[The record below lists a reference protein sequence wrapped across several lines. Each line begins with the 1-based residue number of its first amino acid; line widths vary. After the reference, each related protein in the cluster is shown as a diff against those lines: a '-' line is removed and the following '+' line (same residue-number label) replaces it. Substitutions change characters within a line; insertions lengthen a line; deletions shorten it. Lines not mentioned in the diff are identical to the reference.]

1 MWAFSPCALLLY
13 NNPRKEF
20 REMKKVLLFG
30 FQDFVGITQAASLAE
45 KLGEIGAEVRT
56 VGPEEYKERIGELCY
71 GEKRAVKVSESQAA
85 ALPARML
92 VFCGL
97 TSEEL
102 EKALPLCRAC
112 GITRDDLKA
121 VLTPDNVMWTGEQ
134 LMKELMEEHAAMK
147 K

>member
-1 MWAFSPCALLLY
+1 
-13 NNPRKEF
+13 
-20 REMKKVLLFG
+20 MKKVLLFG

-56 VGPEEYKERIGELCY
+56 VGPEEYKESIGELCF
-71 GEKRAVKVSESQAA
+71 GGKRVAKVPGKQAA
-85 ALPARML
+85 VLPARML

-102 EKALPLCRAC
+102 ERALPLCRAC

-121 VLTPDNVMWTGEQ
+121 VLTPDNAGWSGER
-134 LMKELMEEHAAMK
+134 LIKELLEEHEAMTGK
-147 K
+147 

>member
-1 MWAFSPCALLLY
+1 
-13 NNPRKEF
+13 
-20 REMKKVLLFG
+20 MKKVLLFG

-56 VGPEEYKERIGELCY
+56 VGPEEYNERIGELCY
-71 GEKRAVKVSESQAA
+71 GERRAAKVSGNHAA
-85 ALPARML
+85 SLPARML
-92 VFCGL
+92 VFCGV
-97 TSEEL
+97 TSSEEL
-102 EKALPLCRAC
+102 EKALAICRAC

-121 VLTPDNVMWTGEQ
+121 VLTPDNAMWTGEQ